1 MPFESKLG
9 DTSTSSE
16 EIERNHE
23 LICSNFS
30 ESNDLRQPNSEEFTF
45 ISNISNVVEE
55 DYGEGIMLLSQCEE
69 FLLLRSMMSQLKDA
83 LAKESRTSKLWLLYL
98 EYIGVVKKF
107 IRSKRTG
114 NYFSSVKDMLD
125 LFAATGHFHYAKCGR
140 LQL

>member
-1 MPFESKLG
+1 
-9 DTSTSSE
+9 
-16 EIERNHE
+16 
-23 LICSNFS
+23 
-30 ESNDLRQPNSEEFTF
+30 
-45 ISNISNVVEE
+45 
-55 DYGEGIMLLSQCEE
+55 
-69 FLLLRSMMSQLKDA
+69 MSQLKDA

-107 IRSKRTG
+107 IRSKQTG